1 MRWRLLKRGGAI
13 GIWHFF
19 PSIEKYVDGLKERVD
34 VVGVDHVCVGTD
46 QQVTPG
52 TLQDYFQWGHL
63 VGAMLTGG
71 FTPEEAEKIDGGNYM
86 RIFSRG
92 SQLS

>member
-1 MRWRLLKRGGAI
+1 M
-13 GIWHFF
+13 
-19 PSIEKYVDGLKERVD
+19 VD

-46 QQVTPG
+46 QLVTPG
-52 TLQDYFQWGHL
+52 TLQDYFQWVHL